1 MSAPTPAVVEL
12 RDVRLRFDEKEV
24 LEGVS
29 LEIEPLERVVIM
41 GQSGSGKSTILRLIL
56 GILPPTSG
64 SIFFKQFEISR
75 LNRRKLQQVRSQIGM
90 VYQYSALLSSR
101 NVRDNVALPLEE
113 LTTKSREEIDKIV
126 DAKLEM
132 VGMLGAKQEMPSELS
147 GGMRKRVSLARAL
160 VMEPELI
167 LFDEPSAGLDPV
179 ISSVIDELIISLT
192 ETSKVTS
199 IIVTH
204 EMDSAFR
211 IGTKMAMLYQGKI
224 IESGPPE
231 QLKQSENPVVAQFL
245 SGSTEGPIL
254 EGTQDAIATK

>member
-1 MSAPTPAVVEL
+1 VVEL
-12 RDVRLRFDEKEV
+12 RDVALNFDEKKV
-24 LEGVS
+24 LAGVS
-29 LEIEPLERVVIM
+29 LKVEPLERLVIM

-56 GILPPTSG
+56 GILQPTAG
-64 SIFFKQFEISR
+64 SVFFKQFEISR
-75 LNRRKLQQVRSQIGM
+75 LQRRKLQQIRSRIGM

-113 LTTKSREEIDKIV
+113 LTDKSRAEIDKIV
-126 DAKLEM
+126 DEKLALVSMTEAKE
-132 VGMLGAKQEMPSELS
+132 QMPSELS
-147 GGMRKRVSLARAL
+147 GGMKKRVSLARAL

-179 ISSVIDELIISLT
+179 IGSVIDELIISLT
-192 ETSKVTS
+192 EKSKVTS

-211 IGTKMAMLYQGKI
+211 IGTRMAMLYQGKI
-224 IESGPPE
+224 IEEGEAE
-231 QLKQSENPVVAQFL
+231 QFKRSENPVVAQFL

-254 EGTQDAIATK
+254 EGSKDAIATK